1 MRKRPFRNWI
11 GDEMGRLGGVG
22 KVNGVDN
29 YRQIV
34 KVILPAECMHA
45 RGSRRKGGIIVGEN
59 ECLGRGRPTI

>member
-1 MRKRPFRNWI
+1 
-11 GDEMGRLGGVG
+11 MGRLGGVG

-29 YRQIV
+29 YRQTV

-59 ECLGRGRPTI
+59 ECLGRDRPDHI